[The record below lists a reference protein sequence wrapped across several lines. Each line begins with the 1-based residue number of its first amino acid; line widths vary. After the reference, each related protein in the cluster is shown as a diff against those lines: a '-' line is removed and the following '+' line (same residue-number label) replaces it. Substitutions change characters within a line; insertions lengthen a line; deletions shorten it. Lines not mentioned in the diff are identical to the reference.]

1 MLNSCRG
8 CHTQLGSTKKDTG
21 VNFAVF
27 SPNATQVYLCLFDAS
42 GHSQIA
48 MIDMFLHEGGTW
60 SVLVEPLKEGALYGY
75 RVEGDYDPQSGRL
88 FNINKLLMDPYGRDF
103 FGEFTW
109 SERHFCHM
117 PVGTISKLDNAID
130 MPKSKVTGLAKY
142 TEKRPNHP
150 WSKTVIYECHVKGAT
165 YKHPDVNPEFRGKF
179 LGLADPAFISH
190 IKKLGITT
198 LELLPVHAFVSEQF
212 LTTKGLRN
220 YWGYNTLN
228 FFTPHKPYLVDN
240 DVSEFQRMM
249 ATLHEV
255 GVEVILD
262 VVFNHTA
269 EAGIDGPTL
278 SLKGLNNSGYYRHLP
293 EEPNVYINDTG
304 CGNTLNIDDPKT
316 LQLVLDSLRYWVEVM
331 GVDGFR
337 FDLATILARTS
348 YGFNAHHA
356 FIIAILQDPVLNKA
370 KLIAEPWDIGPGG
383 YQLGA
388 FLSPWREWNDKYRD
402 TVRRFWRQDEGVLP
416 ELAKRVHGSN
426 DIFEHNQRGPLNSIN
441 FITSHDGYT
450 LADWVSYENKHNLAN
465 GEVNRDGH
473 GENYS
478 FNCGKEG
485 FSTDIGIVNL
495 RLKMQKNALVTLLLS
510 KGVPMIAAG
519 TEFSHS
525 QGGNNNAYCQDNRTN
540 WLAWKPSQQDHPLSY
555 FIQELLILRKTFSV
569 FQHGFYVH
577 SDDSRFS
584 VCWLDENG
592 QLMSESDWHSEGRK
606 WLLYSIQDQQLKQAL
621 LIIFNAH
628 DVSLEA
634 TLPCAPFSEHWQL
647 ALSSCDCAKYDSAN
661 PICTISAQS
670 SWVFTSL
677 KEGNIHG

>member
-8 CHTQLGSTKKDTG
+8 NCVRFGSVVKESG

-27 SPNATQVYLCLFDAS
+27 APYATQVYLCLFDTS

-48 MIDMFLHEGGTW
+48 MIEMYLHEGGGW
-60 SVLVEPLKEGALYGY
+60 SVFVEPLRENTLYGY
-75 RVEGDYDPQSGRL
+75 RVDGDYDPNTGRL
-88 FNINKLLMDPYGRDF
+88 FNVHKLLMDPYSKDF
-103 FGEFTW
+103 FGEFMW

-117 PVGTISKLDNAID
+117 PVGTLSTLDNAID
-130 MPKSKVTGLAKY
+130 MPKSKVSNISKY
-142 TEKRPNHP
+142 VEERPNHA

-165 YKHPDVNPEFRGKF
+165 FKHPEVNPAFRGKF
-179 LGLADPAFISH
+179 LGLSDPAFIRH
-190 IKKLGITT
+190 IKRLGITT

-212 LTTKGLRN
+212 LITKGLRN
-220 YWGYNTLN
+220 YWGYNTLSY
-228 FFTPHKPYLVDN
+228 FTPHKSYLVDN
-240 DVSEFQRMM
+240 DITEFQRMM

-255 GVEVILD
+255 GIEVILD

-278 SLKGLNNSGYYRHLP
+278 SLKGLNNLGYYRHVLG
-293 EEPNVYINDTG
+293 EPSVYINDTG
-304 CGNTLNIDDPKT
+304 CGNTLNIDDPQT
-316 LQLVLDSLRYWVEVM
+316 LRLVLDSLRYWVEVM

-337 FDLATILARTS
+337 FDLATILARTEH
-348 YGFNAHHA
+348 GFNARHA
-356 FIIAILQDPVLNKA
+356 FMHAVLQDPVLSSA

-388 FLSPWREWNDKYRD
+388 FLPPWREWNDKYRD

-426 DIFEHNQRGPLNSIN
+426 DIFEHNRRGPLNSIN
-441 FITSHDGYT
+441 FVTSHDGYT

-473 GENYS
+473 SENYS
-478 FNCGKEG
+478 FNCGAEG
-485 FSTDIGIVNL
+485 FSTDMKISSL
-495 RLKMQKNALVTLLLS
+495 RIKMQKNALATLLLS
-510 KGVPMIAAG
+510 KGVPMLAAG

-540 WLAWKPSQQDHPLSY
+540 WLAWKSSQLDHELTF
-555 FIQELLILRKTFSV
+555 FIQDLLAIRKQFSV
-569 FQHGFYVH
+569 FQHPFYVH

-584 VCWLDENG
+584 VSWLDENG
-592 QLMSESDWHSEGRK
+592 EQMKESDWHSEGRK
-606 WLLYSIQDQQLKQAL
+606 WLLYSIQDRQLEEAL
-621 LIIFNAH
+621 FIVFNAH
-628 DVSLEA
+628 DACLDA
-634 TLPCAPFSEHWQL
+634 RLPSAPFSKHWQL
-647 ALSSCDCAKYDSAN
+647 ALSSCDSAKYDNAQSM
-661 PICTISAQS
+661 CTISAQS